1 VEKSFSSVELGG
13 GGMNRLVW
21 KALLVLGSTATLAS
35 AQQGLS
41 AEDIAKIEKEV
52 TAAVHHYY
60 RLFTERNMKALPEE
74 VFHVPLVYLSPEG
87 AQVDAT
93 PAEVSARTE
102 ANLKRLLESGWD
114 RSEFPSPN
122 VCVLN
127 AGAAIASGKFYRYKK
142 DGSVLSENGVTYV
155 FGKTDKG
162 WRIVSYGGHGLER
175 VVTCR
180 N

>member
-1 VEKSFSSVELGG
+1 MNKLFWTTLVALG
-13 GGMNRLVW
+13 L
-21 KALLVLGSTATLAS
+21 TATAAS
-35 AQQGLS
+35 AQPALS
-41 AEDIAKIEKEV
+41 ADEIAKIKKEV

-87 AQVDAT
+87 AEVDAT
-93 PAEVSARTE
+93 PSEVSARTE

-142 DGSVLSENGVTYV
+142 DGSVLSENAVTYI

-162 WRIVSYGGHGLER
+162 WRIVSYGGHALDR
-175 VVTCR
+175 VVPCR
-180 N
+180 D